1 MTATAQPAI
10 VQPTI
15 AISMGDPAGIGPEII
30 VKALADHA
38 MRPMARWLIVG
49 DAEVW
54 RETVATLGI
63 DIPAVVVQRLQDAD
77 TGFSIVFFDR
87 RQLQAV
93 PLAGRLSAACGRAA
107 LEYVRTATLLAL
119 HREVDAMVTA
129 PLNKEAVVLAGEHFT
144 GHTEYIAELCGAADS
159 RMLLINDRLRV
170 VHVTTHC
177 SLRQACEPTLER
189 IFRTIELGHESL
201 QLLGFQSP
209 RIAVCG
215 LNPHAGENG
224 LFGKEDAAL
233 ILPAVL
239 AAQAAGIH
247 CQGPFPA
254 DTLFT
259 KAVRGEFD
267 LVVAM
272 YHDQGHIPMKL
283 LDFENTVNVS
293 LGLPII
299 RTSVDHGTAFDIA
312 GKNCAD
318 ATNMKAALRLAV
330 SMAQR
335 RIQKHSGQ
343 G

>member
-1 MTATAQPAI
+1 MTAT
-10 VQPTI
+10 VQPRI

-30 VKALADHA
+30 VKALADPA
-38 MRPMARWLIVG
+38 VLPLARWVIVG

-54 RETVATLGI
+54 RETLASLAI
-63 DIPAVVVQRLQDAD
+63 HLPADVVQNLQDAEAGSS
-77 TGFSIVFFDR
+77 TVFLDR
-87 RQLQAV
+87 KQLQGV
-93 PLAGRLSAACGRAA
+93 PRTAGELSAACGRAA
-107 LEYVRTATLLAL
+107 LDYVRTATLLAL
-119 HREVDAMVTA
+119 HREVDAMLTA
-129 PLNKEAVVLAGEHFT
+129 PLNKEAVVLAGAHFT

-159 RMLLINDRLRV
+159 RMMLINDRLRV

-177 SLRQACEPTLER
+177 ALRQACDPSVQR
-189 IFRTIELGHESL
+189 ILRTIELGHQSL
-201 QLLGFQSP
+201 QLLGFQAP

-224 LFGKEDAAL
+224 LFGNEDAEL
-233 ILPAVL
+233 ILPAVQS
-239 AAQAAGIH
+239 ARSSGID

-283 LDFENTVNVS
+283 MDFENTVNVS

-312 GKNCAD
+312 GKNRAD

-335 RIQKHSGQ
+335 RMQGHSGQ

>member
-1 MTATAQPAI
+1 MTSP
-10 VQPTI
+10 VQPRI
-15 AISMGDPAGIGPEII
+15 AISMGDPAGIGAEIT
-30 VKALADHA
+30 VKALADPGLL
-38 MRPMARWLIVG
+38 PMARWVIVG
-49 DAEVW
+49 DADVW
-54 RETVATLGI
+54 RDTLATLGI
-63 DIPAVVVQRLQDAD
+63 DVPADIVSQLQDANPRSA
-77 TGFSIVFFDR
+77 TVFLDR
-87 RQLQAV
+87 RQLQGV
-93 PLAGRLSAACGRAA
+93 QLRTGELSAASGRAA
-107 LEYVRTATLLAL
+107 LDYVRTATLLAL
-119 HREVDAMVTA
+119 HSEADAMVTA
-129 PLNKEAVVLAGEHFT
+129 PLNKEAVVLAGVHFT

-177 SLRQACEPTLER
+177 SLRRACEPTVQR
-189 IFRTIELGHESL
+189 ILRTIEFGNESL
-201 QLLGFQSP
+201 RLLGFESP

-224 LFGKEDAAL
+224 LFGNEDAAL
-233 ILPAVL
+233 IVPAVQ
-239 AAQAAGIH
+239 AAQSAGIR

-283 LDFENTVNVS
+283 MDFENTVNVS

-312 GKNCAD
+312 GKNLAD
-318 ATNMKAALRLAV
+318 ASNMKAALKLAV
-330 SMAQR
+330 LMAQR
-335 RIQKHSGQ
+335 KIQANSSDQVHIP
-343 G
+343 

>member
-1 MTATAQPAI
+1 
-10 VQPTI
+10 V
-15 AISMGDPAGIGPEII
+15 
-30 VKALADHA
+30 L
-38 MRPMARWLIVG
+38 L
-49 DAEVW
+49 
-54 RETVATLGI
+54 
-63 DIPAVVVQRLQDAD
+63 
-77 TGFSIVFFDR
+77 DR
-87 RQLQAV
+87 RQLHGV
-93 PLAGRLSAACGRAA
+93 PRAGELNAACGRAA
-107 LEYVRTATLLAL
+107 LDYVRTATLLAL
-119 HREVDAMVTA
+119 HHEVDAMATA
-129 PLNKEAVVLAGEHFT
+129 PLNKEAVVLAGVHFT

-177 SLRQACEPTLER
+177 SLRRACEPTVQR
-189 IFRTIELGHESL
+189 IVRTIELGNESL

-224 LFGKEDAAL
+224 LFGNEDAAL
-233 ILPAVL
+233 ILPAVQ
-239 AAQAAGIH
+239 AAQSAGIP

-283 LDFENTVNVS
+283 MDFENTVNVS

-318 ATNMKAALRLAV
+318 ARNMKAALRLAV

-335 RIQKHSGQ
+335 RIQTHSPGQ